1 LNFKHHTAIV
11 LVEPQGALNIGSVS
25 RAMMNFGFTDLRL
38 VNPQDDHLGN
48 GARLMAV
55 KAEPLLEQATVFP
68 DLASALADCHLCFGT
83 TRRLGKYRRQ
93 FIYPDKING
102 KLSQLPES
110 GRAALVFG
118 REDNGLTTAELDLCQ
133 VLVTIPADQALP
145 SLNLAQ
151 AVCICLY
158 EAAKTP
164 QINISQNTPQEN
176 CPANNQELENMYQ
189 HMRRT
194 LLEINYLDFQN
205 PDHILRIFRR
215 IFNRAGLNPKEI
227 NILRGLWSRIDWLNK
242 QRLDNTKKEK

>member
-1 LNFKHHTAIV
+1 
-11 LVEPQGALNIGSVS
+11 
-25 RAMMNFGFTDLRL
+25 MNFGFVDLRL

-55 KAEPLLEQATVFP
+55 KAEPLLEQARIFP
-68 DLASALADCHLCFGT
+68 DLAAALADCHLCFGT

-93 FIYPDKING
+93 FICPDKISN
-102 KLSQLPES
+102 KMSQLPES

-133 VLVTIPADQALP
+133 VLVTIPAHHDLP

-158 EAAKTP
+158 EAAKKSP
-164 QINISQNTPQEN
+164 PAISDNHVLKK
-176 CPANNQELENMYQ
+176 CPANSHELEDMFQ

-194 LLEINYLDFQN
+194 LLAAAFLDPQN

-215 IFNRAGLNPKEI
+215 IFNRAVLTSREI
-227 NILRGLWSRIDWLNK
+227 NILRGLWSRIDWLNR
-242 QRLDNTKKEK
+242 QNHQ